1 MLIFFCFR
9 LLVNLT
15 QPAVLCFN
23 GFIPEVKSLR
33 QSYLDVVSHLQSMKE
48 VSRSPDESAFLKK
61 KILISQTKT

>member
-48 VSRSPDESAFLKK
+48 VSTSPVDAF
-61 KILISQTKT
+61 